1 MVRMKDVAE
10 MAGVSLI
17 TVSRVLNAPELV
29 KDETKARVEE
39 AIKELKFVP
48 NYTAKALAE
57 NKTRVIYLYI
67 PKESSL
73 DELVNMNLISGIMA
87 HLSEKQYSLQIT
99 RNFELPQ
106 KCDGMIII
114 GRNGLEK
121 DMDSKIRVPYVVF
134 GRSNLNVD
142 HVDVNNYKGSYDMT
156 KYLISKGHKD
166 ILFLK
171 INNENIRF
179 NERFRG
185 YKDALLDS
193 DIKFKE
199 SLVIDIDENQEQ
211 LAYLAIRYSEKIAK
225 ATALF
230 YSTDLSAIGA
240 YRALKEK
247 NIVIPKDISVV
258 GFDGLANEVVP
269 LTTVKQPIYNVGERL
284 AEILINRI
292 NNRSKEIERV
302 LLEPQI
308 IESKTSGCTSLLG
321 KDLNLA
327 L

>member
-73 DELVNMNLISGIMA
+73 DELVNMNLISGIMSL
-87 HLSEKQYSLQIT
+87 LSEKQYSLQIT

-106 KCDGMIII
+106 KCDGMIVI
-114 GRNGLEK
+114 GVNGEEK
-121 DMDSKIRVPYVVF
+121 DIDSKIRVPYVSF
-134 GRSNLNVD
+134 GMVNSSVD
-142 HVDVNNYKGSYDMT
+142 YVDIDNYKGSYDMT

-166 ILFLK
+166 IMFLK
-171 INNENIRF
+171 VNNKNKRF
-179 NERFRG
+179 NERFKG

-193 DIKFKE
+193 NIEYKE
-199 SLVIDIDENQEQ
+199 SFVIDIDENKEQ
-211 LAYLAIRYSEKIAK
+211 LAYLAMRYTEKIER

-230 YSTDLSAIGA
+230 CSTDLIAVGA
-240 YRALKEK
+240 CRALREK
-247 NIVIPKDISVV
+247 NILVPKNLSVV
-258 GFDGLANEVVP
+258 GFDGLANEIIP
-269 LTTVKQPIYNVGERL
+269 LTTVKQPIYKVGECL
-284 AEILINRI
+284 AEMLINRI
-292 NNRSKEIERV
+292 NNRSKEIEKV
-302 LLEPQI
+302 LIKPEI
-308 IESKTSGCTSLLG
+308 IIS
-321 KDLNLA
+321 
-327 L
+327 

>member
-73 DELVNMNLISGIMA
+73 DELMNMNLISGIMA

-114 GRNGLEK
+114 GVNGSEK

-134 GRSNLNVD
+134 GKTNLNVD

-171 INNENIRF
+171 INNGNQGF

-193 DIKFKE
+193 DIEFKE

-211 LAYLAIRYSEKIAK
+211 LAYLATRYSEKIEK

-230 YSTDLSAIGA
+230 CSTDLSAVGA

-308 IESKTSGCTSLLG
+308 IESKTSGCTSLLN

>member
-1 MVRMKDVAE
+1 MKDVAE

-73 DELVNMNLISGIMA
+73 DELVNMNLISGIMSL
-87 HLSEKQYSLQIT
+87 LSEKQYSLQIT

-106 KCDGMIII
+106 KCDGMIVI
-114 GRNGLEK
+114 GVNGEEK
-121 DMDSKIRVPYVVF
+121 DIDSKIRVPYVSF
-134 GRSNLNVD
+134 GRVNSSIDYVD
-142 HVDVNNYKGSYDMT
+142 IDNYKGSYDMT

-166 ILFLK
+166 IMFLRVK
-171 INNENIRF
+171 DKNKGF
-179 NERFRG
+179 NERFKG
-185 YKDALLDS
+185 YRDALLDS
-193 DIKFKE
+193 NIEYKE
-199 SLVIDIDENQEQ
+199 SLVIDIDENKEQ
-211 LAYLAIRYSEKIAK
+211 LAYLAMRYTEKVEK

-230 YSTDLSAIGA
+230 CSTDLTAVGA
-240 YRALKEK
+240 CRALREK
-247 NIVIPKDISVV
+247 NILVPKDLSVV
-258 GFDGLANEVVP
+258 GFDGLANEIIP
-269 LTTVKQPIYNVGERL
+269 LTTVKQPVYKVGERL
-284 AEILINRI
+284 AEMLISRI
-292 NNRSKEIERV
+292 NNRAKEIEKV
-302 LLEPQI
+302 LIKPEI
-308 IESKTSGCTSLLG
+308 IISQSTAYNSLVED
-321 KDLNLA
+321 DLNLA

>member
-29 KDETKARVEE
+29 KDETKARVQE

-73 DELVNMNLISGIMA
+73 DELMNMNLISGIMA

-114 GRNGLEK
+114 GVNGSEK
-121 DMDSKIRVPYVVF
+121 DMDSKIRVPYVIF
-134 GRSNLNVD
+134 GKTDLKVD
-142 HVDVNNYKGSYDMT
+142 HVDVNNYKGSYNMT
-156 KYLISKGHKD
+156 KYLIAKGHKD

-171 INNENIRF
+171 INNGNQGF

-185 YKDALLDS
+185 YKDALLDNN
-193 DIKFKE
+193 IEFKE

-211 LAYLAIRYSEKIAK
+211 LAYLAIRYSEKIKK

-230 YSTDLSAIGA
+230 CSTDLSAIGA

-247 NIVIPKDISVV
+247 NMVVPREISIV
-258 GFDGLANEVVP
+258 GFDGLANEVIP

-292 NNRSKEIERV
+292 NDRSKEIERV

-308 IESKTSGCTSLLG
+308 IESKTSGCTSLLD

>member
-73 DELVNMNLISGIMA
+73 DELVNMNLISGIMSL
-87 HLSEKQYSLQIT
+87 LSEKQYSLQIT

-106 KCDGMIII
+106 KCDGMIVI
-114 GRNGLEK
+114 GVNGDEK
-121 DMDSKIRVPYVVF
+121 DIDSKIRVPYVSF
-134 GRSNLNVD
+134 GKINSGIDYVD
-142 HVDVNNYKGSYDMT
+142 IDNYKGSYDMT

-166 ILFLK
+166 IMFLRV
-171 INNENIRF
+171 NNKNNGF
-179 NERFRG
+179 NERFKG
-185 YKDALLDS
+185 YRDALLDS
-193 DIKFKE
+193 DIEYKE
-199 SLVIDIDENQEQ
+199 SLVIDIDENKEQ
-211 LAYLAIRYSEKIAK
+211 LAYLAMRYSEKVEK

-230 YSTDLSAIGA
+230 CSTDLTAVGA
-240 YRALKEK
+240 CRALREK
-247 NIVIPKDISVV
+247 DILVPKDLSVV
-258 GFDGLANEVVP
+258 GFDGLANEIIP
-269 LTTVKQPIYNVGERL
+269 LTTVKQPVYKVGERL

-292 NNRSKEIERV
+292 NNRSKEIEKV
-302 LLEPQI
+302 LIRPEI
-308 IESKTSGCTSLLG
+308 IVSQSTAYNSLVED
-321 KDLNLA
+321 DLNLA